1 MYAKL
6 IFRNVKRSA
15 KDYLVYVVTMTI
27 CVMLFY
33 AFLSITSKYYNPDIG
48 TEYEFTLVND
58 GLKLAICAVTLLL
71 LFLIRYVNNYM
82 LRRKQ
87 KELAIQSVM
96 GMEQRVVAWIF
107 FTETLLMGAVS
118 IIVGIFL
125 GMFCSQFIT
134 AMLLSA
140 YGQDYKLSWTLFPD
154 TVILTICFFSL
165 SLWAVGLLNV
175 RTIRRIKIIDML
187 YADRQNDPHIQK
199 SRYMPVISILYT
211 IFLIPAT
218 ATGISKM
225 YFYSDPRFPIPVHIM
240 FWGDIIAPAAAFI
253 LSVVWC
259 VAHKKWSFNRYVLA
273 ASVFSLINIGFAAS
287 VPVIQRKYMLAGGA
301 GTLNSYLL
309 FLLVYVSFWI
319 CSVIY
324 LASNL
329 LSEWK
334 EKSPKCKY
342 RGTNLFCFGQIISKL
357 NTTSKT
363 MTLICL
369 TLVLAVF
376 LFVAAPA
383 LTGWASG
390 YLKIRSMYDVQIST
404 RYNDVYDIE
413 DLPKDDYELVTSFLD
428 ENNIAVAYDCT
439 FNLYLPDREDFH
451 KRIKLDFPIVA
462 MSLSDY
468 NTLREM
474 LGYGQISLNEGEFTT
489 HWQTVA
495 AEEERTEFLRNHSVI
510 STDMGTLSL
519 AENAYHLEAI
529 GQTVYNSYTDVIYV
543 FPDSICSDLLSVM
556 RNRYVKTETAIPYN
570 EAISL
575 ENAFAQGYP
584 ETPDNGNGVQ
594 YYIRTST
601 RQINSSIAESF
612 ILQATFDYSA
622 VVLMVI
628 CLTVLS
634 LQQLLDAAHYKYRF
648 GVLHKLGVDKHET
661 EHLILKQLAVWFGL
675 PITVAAFVSSIV
687 IAYFFETISAEISAY
702 IGVGALLT
710 QVGVVVC
717 ILVLLLICYFISTW
731 ILFRKA
737 VTEYSSISLNDIL

>member
-1 MYAKL
+1 MYVKL
-6 IFRNVKRSA
+6 VLRNAKRSV
-15 KDYLVYVVTMTI
+15 KDYLVYIVTMTI

-33 AFLSITSKYYNPDIG
+33 AFLSITSKYYNPDVG
-48 TEYEFTLVND
+48 TEYEFTLVSD
-58 GLKLAICAVTLLL
+58 GLKMAVCAVTLLL

-87 KELAIQSVM
+87 KEFAIQSVM
-96 GMEQRVVAWIF
+96 GMEQKTVAWIF
-107 FTETLLMGAVS
+107 FAETFLMGAVS

-134 AMLLSA
+134 GMLLSA

-165 SLWAVGLLNV
+165 SLLAVGLFNV

-187 YADRQNDPHIQK
+187 YADKQNDPHIKK

-211 IFLIPAT
+211 VFLIFAA
-218 ATGISKM
+218 ATGISQM
-225 YFYSDPRFPIPVHIM
+225 YFYSDPRFPVPVHIM
-240 FWGDIIAPAAAFI
+240 FWGNIIAPAASF
-253 LSVVWC
+253 LLGLVWC
-259 VAHKKWSFNRYVLA
+259 VVHKKWSFNRYVLA
-273 ASVFSLINIGFAAS
+273 AAILSLINIGFAAS
-287 VPVIQRKYMLAGGA
+287 VPVIQKKYMLASGA

-319 CSVIY
+319 CCTIY
-324 LASNL
+324 LVSNL

-342 RGTNLFCFGQIISKL
+342 RETNLFFFGQIISKL

-369 TLVLAVF
+369 TLVLAAF
-376 LFVAAPA
+376 LFVSAPA

-390 YLKIRSMYDVQIST
+390 YLDARSMYDVQIST
-404 RYNDVYDIE
+404 RYNDVYETE
-413 DLPKDDYELVTSFLD
+413 DLPKDNYELVTSFLD
-428 ENNIAVAYDCT
+428 EKNIAVAYDCT
-439 FNLYLPDREDFH
+439 FNLYLPNQEDFH
-451 KRIKLDFPIVA
+451 KRIKWDFPIVA
-462 MSLSDY
+462 ISLSDY

-474 LGYGQISLNEGEFTT
+474 LGYGQISLNEGEFTMQ
-489 HWQTVA
+489 WQTVA
-495 AEEERTEFLRNHSVI
+495 AEEERTEFLSNHTVI
-510 STDMGTLSL
+510 PTDMGTLSL

-529 GQTVYNSYTDVIYV
+529 GETVYNSYTDVIYV
-543 FPDSICSDLLSVM
+543 FPDSICSNLLSVM

-570 EAISL
+570 EAVSL
-575 ENAFAQGYP
+575 ENVFVQKYP
-584 ETPDNGNGVQ
+584 EMPDNGNGVQ

-601 RQINSSIAESF
+601 QQINSSIAGNF

-628 CLTVLS
+628 CLTILS

-648 GVLHKLGVDKHET
+648 GVLRKLGVDRHET

-675 PITVAAFVSSIV
+675 PITIAAFVSIIV
-687 IAYFFETISAEISAY
+687 TAYFFETISAQISAY
-702 IGVGALLT
+702 IEAGVLLT
-710 QVGVVVC
+710 QVGVTVC

-731 ILFRKA
+731 ILFQEA
-737 VTEYSSISLNDIL
+737 VTE